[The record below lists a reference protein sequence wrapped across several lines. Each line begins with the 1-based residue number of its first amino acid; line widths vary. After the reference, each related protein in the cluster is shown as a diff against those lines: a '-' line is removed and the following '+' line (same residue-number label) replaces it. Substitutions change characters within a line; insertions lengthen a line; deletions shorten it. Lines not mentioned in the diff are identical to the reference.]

1 MNMRSIGLG
10 AWNRLLI
17 QLMNLNFSKKA
28 PHIKILLLYNTT
40 SEFKDLKEGNVFGE
54 VL

>member
-1 MNMRSIGLG
+1 MNLRSIGLG

-17 QLMNLNFSKKA
+17 QLMNLNFSQKA
-28 PHIKILLLYNTT
+28 PHIKIFLLYNTT
-40 SEFKDLKEGNVFGE
+40 SEFEDLKEGNVFGE